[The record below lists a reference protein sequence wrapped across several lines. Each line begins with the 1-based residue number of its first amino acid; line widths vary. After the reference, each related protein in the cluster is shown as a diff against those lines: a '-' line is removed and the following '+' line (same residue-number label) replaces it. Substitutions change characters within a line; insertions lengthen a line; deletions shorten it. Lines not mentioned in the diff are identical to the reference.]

1 MFDLSMLLELVWI
14 IILAFYSLGF
24 ILFTKKTY
32 DWMISHHIQK
42 KVAVYY
48 NRKLIHIFAGGVVVL
63 AVPFV
68 FSNPF
73 FPLIASL
80 LLGLVMFY
88 FHKAGK
94 ILFWFQNKR
103 DINDVTFCFMWGI
116 AIFVLWAFFQ
126 GTYGGAAKWI
136 AVIPPAF
143 IAFGDGITGIVRN
156 FAFKERRKHPI
167 GNIYMV
173 GLCIPIGYFFADVAG
188 IPWWGIIAAVV
199 ASLFER
205 YEFGPLDDNI
215 LITISSIAVLSVGGI
230 LGPFVLA
237 L

>member
-1 MFDLSMLLELVWI
+1 MLSLTIVFEFAWVF
-14 IILAFYSLGF
+14 ILALYSLGF

-32 DWMISHHIQK
+32 EWMINHHLK
-42 KVAVYY
+42 KSVAVYY

-68 FSNPF
+68 FDSPL
-73 FPLIASL
+73 FPLLASSL
-80 LLGLVMFY
+80 LAVIMYY
-88 FHKAGK
+88 FHRSHH
-94 ILFWFQNKR
+94 LLYWFQHKR
-103 DINDVTFCFMWGI
+103 DLNDVTFCFMWGI
-116 AIFVLWAFFQ
+116 AIFVLWYFFDNP
-126 GTYGGAAKWI
+126 WI

-167 GNIYMV
+167 GNIYMA
-173 GLCIPIGYFFADVAG
+173 GLCIPIGYFFADMAG

-215 LITISSIAVLSVGGI
+215 LITLSSIVVLFIGGLVG
-230 LGPFVLA
+230 PVTSFV
-237 L
+237 